1 MSRTRSPST
10 PASVPKQRSAH
21 AEGDVLE
28 YRTLILAPDGADGS
42 HTKDI
47 LDSAGLVGL
56 ICPDVEGLVQEAEV
70 AAGALLVT
78 EEAIEGEARRVLSD
92 LLASQPSWSDLPIL
106 VLTRQG
112 TATSLDAD
120 EAAKHFGNVTL
131 LERPVPVAT
140 VVSTLRAALRA
151 RERQYEVRGRM
162 QIQSLLAAIVESSD
176 DAIISKTLEG
186 IIVSWNAGA
195 EALFGYTAEEAV
207 GQSITL
213 LIPPERLD
221 EERDILARLRRGERI
236 AHYETVRVTK
246 SGKPLQ
252 ISLTT
257 SPVRDAANR
266 VVGASKVAR
275 DITHRREAEQ
285 ALRDAD
291 RRKDEFLATLSHEL
305 RNPLAP
311 IRNSLHILRM
321 AGSLDPAVVQ
331 ARAILERQVG
341 HLVRLVDDLL
351 EISRITRGKTELR
364 RERIE
369 LAAVIGSAVETSRPL
384 IDTAGHDLVLSIP
397 TKDLSVDADPVRLSQ
412 VFANLLNNA
421 AKYSEPG
428 GTIWLSARREDAQV
442 VVSVRDAG
450 IGIAHD
456 MLPRVFEM
464 FAQEAGAMSRAQG
477 GLGIG
482 LTLVQNLVQMHGGSV
497 EAHSA
502 GRGKGSEFIVR
513 LPLLTTEA
521 EAAHDQRPALGNAD
535 RTRMPTPHAS
545 A

>member
-1 MSRTRSPST
+1 MPT
-10 PASVPKQRSAH
+10 QRSADS
-21 AEGDVLE
+21 AAAPRE
-28 YRTLILAPDGADGS
+28 YRTLILTPEGADGPQ
-42 HTKDI
+42 TKEI
-47 LDSAGLVGL
+47 LDKAGLAGF
-56 ICPDVEGLVQEAEV
+56 ICPDTEALVQEAELG
-70 AAGALLVT
+70 AGALLVT
-78 EEAIEGEARRVLSD
+78 EEAVEGAARSVLSE
-92 LLASQPSWSDLPIL
+92 LLACQAPWSDLPVL
-106 VLTRQG
+106 VLTRPDN
-112 TATSLDAD
+112 ATPLDAD
-120 EAAKHFGNVTL
+120 EAAEHFGNVTL

-151 RERQYEVRGRM
+151 RERQYELRGRM
-162 QIQSLLAAIVESSD
+162 QVQSLLAAIVESSD

-195 EALFGYTAEEAV
+195 EAIFGYTADEAV
-207 GQSITL
+207 GQPITM
-213 LIPPERLD
+213 LIPPDRVD

-236 AHYETVRVTK
+236 AHYETVRVAK
-246 SGKPLQ
+246 SGKRLQ

-257 SPVRDAANR
+257 SPVRDSTNR

-275 DITHRREAEQ
+275 DITQRREAEQ

-351 EISRITRGKTELR
+351 ELSRITRGKTELR

-384 IDTAGHDLVLSIP
+384 IDTAGHELVLSIP
-397 TKDLSVDADPVRLSQ
+397 AQELCVDGDPVRLSQ

-428 GTIWLSARREDAQV
+428 GTIWLSARRQDAQI

-464 FAQEAGAMSRAQG
+464 FAQEAGAMNRAQG

-482 LTLVQNLVQMHGGSV
+482 LTLVQNLVEMHGGSV

-521 EAAHDQRPALGNAD
+521 EAAHGQRAALRNAD
-535 RTRMPTPHAS
+535 RTRMPTSHAS

>member
-1 MSRTRSPST
+1 MP
-10 PASVPKQRSAH
+10 RSAH
-21 AEGDVLE
+21 SDRNAFE
-28 YRTLILAPDGADGS
+28 YRTLILAPDGADAVQ
-42 HTKDI
+42 TKAI
-47 LDSAGLVGL
+47 LNNAGLIGL
-56 ICPDVEGLVQEAEV
+56 VCPDAEALAREAEV

-78 EEAIEGEARRVLSD
+78 EEAVEGEARAVFSE
-92 LLASQPSWSDLPIL
+92 LLARQPSWSDLPVLIL
-106 VLTRQG
+106 TWPG

-120 EAAKHFGNVTL
+120 ESVTELGNVTL
-131 LERPVPVAT
+131 LERPVRVAM
-140 VVSTLRAALRA
+140 VVSALRAALRA
-151 RERQYEVRGRM
+151 RERQYELRGRM
-162 QIQSLLAAIVESSD
+162 QAQSLLAAIVESSD

-195 EALFGYTAEEAV
+195 QELFGYTADEAV
-207 GQSITL
+207 GQPITM
-213 LIPPERLD
+213 LIPPDRLD
-221 EERDILARLRRGERI
+221 EERDILARLRRGERV

-246 SGKPLQ
+246 SGKLVQ

-257 SPVRDAANR
+257 SPVRDSTNR
-266 VVGASKVAR
+266 VVAASKVAR
-275 DITHRREAEQ
+275 DITQRREAEQ

-311 IRNSLHILRM
+311 IRNSLHVLRM

-351 EISRITRGKTELR
+351 ELSRITRGKTELR
-364 RERIE
+364 RERID
-369 LAAVIGSAVETSRPL
+369 LASVIGSAVETSKPL
-384 IDTAGHDLVLSIP
+384 IDTAGHELVLSIP
-397 TKDLSVDADPVRLSQ
+397 AEQLLLDADPLRLSQ

-428 GTIWLSARREDAQV
+428 GAIWLTARREDADV

-464 FAQEAGAMSRAQG
+464 FAQEAGAMSRSQG

-497 EAHSA
+497 EAHSD

-513 LPLLTTEA
+513 LPLPANEA
-521 EAAHDQRPALGNAD
+521 EASHDGKGARARAHRARKPIP
-535 RTRMPTPHAS
+535 RAS
-545 A
+545 T

>member
-1 MSRTRSPST
+1 M
-10 PASVPKQRSAH
+10 
-21 AEGDVLE
+21 
-28 YRTLILAPDGADGS
+28 
-42 HTKDI
+42 
-47 LDSAGLVGL
+47 
-56 ICPDVEGLVQEAEV
+56 QEAELG
-70 AAGALLVT
+70 AGALLVT
-78 EEAIEGEARRVLSD
+78 EEAVEGATRTAVSD
-92 LLASQPSWSDLPIL
+92 LLARQASWSDLPVL
-106 VLTRQG
+106 VLTRPEN
-112 TATSLDAD
+112 ATLLDAD

-140 VVSTLRAALRA
+140 VVSSLRAALRA
-151 RERQYEVRGRM
+151 RERQYELRGRM
-162 QIQSLLAAIVESSD
+162 QVQSLLAAIVESSD
-176 DAIISKTLEG
+176 DAIISKTLDG
-186 IIVSWNAGA
+186 IIVSWNRGA
-195 EALFGYTAEEAV
+195 EELFGYTAAEAV
-207 GQSITL
+207 GQPITL
-213 LIPPERLD
+213 LIPPDRLD

-246 SGKPLQ
+246 TGKQLQ

-257 SPVRDAANR
+257 SPVRDASNR

-275 DITHRREAEQ
+275 DITQRREAEQ

-311 IRNSLHILRM
+311 IRNSLHILRLS
-321 AGSLDPAVVQ
+321 GSEDPAIVQ
-331 ARAILERQVG
+331 ARGILERQVG

-351 EISRITRGKTELR
+351 ELSRITRGKTELR
-364 RERIE
+364 RDRIE
-369 LAAVIGSAVETSRPL
+369 LATVIASAVETSKPL
-384 IDTAGHDLVLSIP
+384 IDAAGHALELSIP
-397 TKDLSVDADPVRLSQ
+397 DEELWVDADPLRLSQ

-421 AKYSEPG
+421 AKYSESG
-428 GTIWLSARREDAQV
+428 GKIWVSARREDAQV

-482 LTLVQNLVQMHGGSV
+482 LTLVQNLVEMHGGSV

-513 LPLLTTEA
+513 LPLLIPQA
-521 EAAHDQRPALGNAD
+521 EAAHDQRPARGDAD
-535 RTRMPTPHAS
+535 RARISTPHAS